1 VDGTNRS
8 VERGLKFPVYV
19 ENPNRPLEKDG
30 AWDAK
35 WFDSGYRVT
44 THQNELACGCPGE
57 MRCIHYEW
65 PEDDEPAEEST
76 ETDVMGLAVEGEA
89 GVAREHTRGGVDSDV
104 GMGQHSQQVEQA
116 LGHSMMGE
124 LQQGDPDVGMV
135 RMDAGQSSK
144 GGTTQGGQYRLR
156 EDKGMVMHYQSLPPT
171 QEHMLQAVT
180 TKRNRPMGGQAT
192 QQQETHL
199 PARED
204 HHALARQALD
214 VMRAVET
221 PQEESLSTFEK
232 AVENSH
238 ASRKFSLHLGGR
250 RGNSVQP
257 VKGLE

>member
-1 VDGTNRS
+1 MDGTNRS
-8 VERGLKFPVYV
+8 VERGLRFPVYV
-19 ENPNRPLEKDG
+19 ENPNRPSEKDG

-44 THQNELACGCPGE
+44 AHPNELACGCPGE

-65 PEDDEPAEEST
+65 PEDDEPADEST
-76 ETDVMGLAVEGEA
+76 EMDVMGLAVEGEA

-135 RMDAGQSSK
+135 HMDAGQPSE
-144 GGTTQGGQYRLR
+144 GGTAQGGQHRLS
-156 EDKGMVMHYQSLPPT
+156 EDNGMVMHYQSSPPT
-171 QEHMLQAVT
+171 QEHMLQAAT
-180 TKRNRPMGGQAT
+180 GQSNREMGEQAT
-192 QQQETHL
+192 QPPQRNL
-199 PARED
+199 PASEE
-204 HHALARQALD
+204 HHAIARQALD
-214 VMRAVET
+214 LMRAVEH
-221 PQEESLSTFEK
+221 PQGENLSTFEK

>member
-1 VDGTNRS
+1 MDGTNRS
-8 VERGLKFPVYV
+8 IERGLKFPVYV
-19 ENPNRPLEKDG
+19 ENPNKPSEKDG

-44 THQNELACGCPGE
+44 AHPNELACGCPGE

-65 PEDDEPAEEST
+65 PEDDEPADEST
-76 ETDVMGLAVEGEA
+76 EMDVMGLAVEGEA

-116 LGHSMMGE
+116 LRHSMMGE

-135 RMDAGQSSK
+135 HMDAGQPSE
-144 GGTTQGGQYRLR
+144 GGTAQGGQHRLS
-156 EDKGMVMHYQSLPPT
+156 EDNGMVMHYQSFPPT
-171 QEHMLQAVT
+171 QEHMLQAVAS
-180 TKRNRPMGGQAT
+180 KSNRQMEEQAT

-199 PARED
+199 PARDE

-214 VMRAVET
+214 VMRAFEP

-238 ASRKFSLHLGGR
+238 ASRNFSLHLGGR
-250 RGNSVQP
+250 RGNSEKPVQRQ
-257 VKGLE
+257 E